1 MMTKKYSYFSGTK
14 RLLILLKTNSFQDL
28 AKWKMFAQ
36 TQLHGRLNC
45 NQDNNDESSES
56 SAEYIYSSL

>member
-28 AKWKMFAQ
+28 TKWKMFAQ
-36 TQLHGRLNC
+36 TQLHGWLNC

-56 SAEYIYSSL
+56 SAKYIYSSF